1 MNGILKG
8 WRKDIKGESPKNIF
22 EIHCAKDNL

>member
-8 WRKDIKGESPKNIF
+8 WMKDIKGESPKNIF
-22 EIHCAKDNL
+22 EINCAKDNL